1 MNAMD
6 VVLILSA
13 SMLGVAAVL
22 MVARVTMGPTVL
34 DRSAALDVLMSVMV
48 CAVSLWAV
56 YQESTVVLPM
66 LLVLAM
72 LGFVGS
78 VAIARFASGV
88 DDVEAERDDRDDRD
102 DRGERA

>member
-6 VVLILSA
+6 VVLLLSA
-13 SMLGVAAVL
+13 GMLGVAAL
-22 MVARVTMGPTVL
+22 LAVARITLGPTVL

-48 CAVSLWAV
+48 CAVSLSAV
-56 YQESTVVLPM
+56 YRESTVVLPM

-78 VAIARFASGV
+78 VAVARFASGV
-88 DDVEAERDDRDDRD
+88 DDVEAEDDDRR
-102 DRGERA
+102 ERA